1 MGERVR
7 VRGKM
12 AVNYS
17 PLTLALPSTEEGI
30 IGGTG
35 FPACAGEG

>member
-17 PLTLALPSTEEGI
+17 PLILDLPSMEEGI

-35 FPACAGEG
+35 FPACADAG